1 MPYVLPQCYPRILWL
16 AKILTQ
22 IGIDRLKP
30 SNQRQEVPDAGLRGL
45 YLVVQPTGIKSF
57 AIRYRHNGRPR
68 KLTLGRFPQLSIQ
81 DARLRAREA
90 LERLSY
96 GDDPGR
102 QKDNP
107 ERFEAAFSIFMQRH
121 VSQTKGTYE
130 TGRIYKHDLLPKFK
144 GKYLSQVTRRDVIA
158 LLDDIVDRGSPIMAN
173 RVLAVLRKFFS
184 WSVTRD
190 LTKTSP
196 CEGVAPPSRQTSRDR
211 ILSDP
216 EIKVFWQACNEL
228 KYPYGTYFKFLLLSA
243 QRRTEVSEMTFEEL
257 DSDEWVIPPHRA
269 KNGQRHRVPIS
280 IEMRALLQ
288 STDRHSGYVF
298 TVSGNHPINNLGRAA
313 SRLRKK
319 MHAIAEVSGSSLIE
333 EWKPHDLRRTAASG
347 MAKCGIFQEVIERV
361 QNRLSGKFSGVAGIY
376 NRYEYEKEKRE
387 ALRRYGK
394 MISEIVGR
402 DNV

>member
-16 AKILTQ
+16 AKVLTQ

-30 SNQRQEVPDAGLRGL
+30 SNQRQEIPDAGLSGL

-57 AIRYRHNGRPR
+57 AVRYRYDGRPR
-68 KLTLGRFPQLSIQ
+68 KLTIGRFPQLSIQ
-81 DARLRAREA
+81 EARIRAREA

-130 TGRIYKHDLLPKFK
+130 TNRIYKHDLLPKFK
-144 GKYLSQVTRRDVIA
+144 GTYLSQVARRDVIS

-184 WSVTRD
+184 WAVARD
-190 LTKTSP
+190 LTRSNP
-196 CEGVAPPSRQTSRDR
+196 CEGVTPPSKQTSRDR
-211 ILSDP
+211 ILNDV
-216 EIKVFWQACNEL
+216 EIRVFWQACNEL

-257 DSDEWVIPPHRA
+257 DGDEWVIPPQRA
-269 KNGQRHRVPIS
+269 KNGQRHRVPITA
-280 IEMRALLQ
+280 EMRSLLK
-288 STDRHSGYVF
+288 STGRNSGYIF

-313 SRLRKK
+313 ARLRKK
-319 MHAIAEVSGSSLIE
+319 MSAIADVSGVSLME

-347 MAKCGIFQEVIERV
+347 MAKCGVFQEVIERV
-361 QNRLSGKFSGVAGIY
+361 QNRISGKFAGVAGIY
-376 NRYEYEKEKRE
+376 NRYDYEKEKRE
-387 ALRRYGK
+387 ALAGW
-394 MISEIVGR
+394 SQEIERVVSDG
-402 DNV
+402 

>member
-1 MPYVLPQCYPRILWL
+1 L
-16 AKILTQ
+16 AKVLTQ

-30 SNQRQEVPDAGLRGL
+30 SNQRQEIPDAGLSGL

-57 AIRYRHNGRPR
+57 AVRYRYDGRPR
-68 KLTLGRFPQLSIQ
+68 KLTIGRFPQLSIQ
-81 DARLRAREA
+81 EARIRAREA

-130 TGRIYKHDLLPKFK
+130 TNRIYKHDLLPKFK
-144 GKYLSQVTRRDVIA
+144 GTYLSQVARRDVIS

-184 WSVTRD
+184 WAVARD
-190 LTKTSP
+190 LTKNNP
-196 CEGVAPPSRQTSRDR
+196 CEGVTPPSKQTSRDR
-211 ILSDP
+211 ILNDV
-216 EIKVFWQACNEL
+216 EIRVFWQACNEL
-228 KYPYGTYFKFLLLSA
+228 EYPYGTYFKFLLLSA

-257 DSDEWVIPPHRA
+257 DGDEWIIPPQRA
-269 KNGQRHRVPIS
+269 KNGQRHRVPLTAK
-280 IEMRALLQ
+280 MRAILQ
-288 STDRHSGYVF
+288 STGRNSSYVF

-313 SRLRKK
+313 TRLRKK
-319 MHAIAEVSGSSLIE
+319 MSAIADVSGLSLME

-347 MAKCGIFQEVIERV
+347 MAKCGVFQEVIERV
-361 QNRLSGKFSGVAGIY
+361 QNRISGKFAGVAGIY
-376 NRYEYEKEKRE
+376 NRYDYEKEKRKAME
-387 ALRRYGK
+387 KWTNHLIRLEGL
-394 MISEIVGR
+394 SW
-402 DNV
+402 

>member
-1 MPYVLPQCYPRILWL
+1 MCYPSVTPRILWL
-16 AKILTQ
+16 AKVLTQ

-30 SNQRQEVPDAGLRGL
+30 SNQRQEIPDAGLSGL

-57 AIRYRHNGRPR
+57 AVRYRHDGRPR
-68 KLTLGRFPQLSIQ
+68 KLTIGRYPQLSIQ
-81 DARLRAREA
+81 EARIRAREA

-107 ERFEAAFSIFMQRH
+107 ERFEAAFSIFMKRH

-130 TGRIYKHDLLPKFK
+130 TNRIYKHDLLPKFK
-144 GKYLSQVTRRDVIA
+144 GKYLSQVARRDVIA

-184 WSVTRD
+184 WAVARD
-190 LTKTSP
+190 LTKSNP
-196 CEGVAPPSRQTSRDR
+196 CEGVTPPSKQTSRDR
-211 ILSDP
+211 ILNDV
-216 EIKVFWQACNEL
+216 EIRVFWQACNEL

-257 DSDEWVIPPHRA
+257 DGDEWVIPPQRA
-269 KNGQRHRVPIS
+269 KNGQRHRVPITT
-280 IEMRALLQ
+280 EMRALLQ
-288 STDRHSGYVF
+288 STGRNSGYVF

-313 SRLRKK
+313 TRLRKK
-319 MHAIAEVSGSSLIE
+319 MSEIAEVSGLSLLD

-347 MAKCGIFQEVIERV
+347 MAKCGVFQEVIERV
-361 QNRLSGKFSGVAGIY
+361 QNRISGKFAGVAGIY
-376 NRYEYEKEKRE
+376 NRYDYEKEKKE
-387 ALRRYGK
+387 ALEK
-394 MISEIVGR
+394 WSKAL
-402 DNV
+402 DF

>member
-1 MPYVLPQCYPRILWL
+1 MPYVLPQCYPGILWL
-16 AKILTQ
+16 AKVLTQ

-30 SNQRQEVPDAGLRGL
+30 SNQRQEIPDAGLSGL

-57 AIRYRHNGRPR
+57 ALRYRHDGRPR
-68 KLTLGRFPQLSIQ
+68 KLTIGRFPQLSIQ
-81 DARLRAREA
+81 EARIRAREA

-130 TGRIYKHDLLPKFK
+130 TNRIYKHDLLPKFK
-144 GKYLSQVTRRDVIA
+144 GTYLSQVARRDVIS

-184 WSVTRD
+184 WAVARD
-190 LTKTSP
+190 LTKSNP
-196 CEGVAPPSRQTSRDR
+196 CEGVTPPSKQTSRDR
-211 ILSDP
+211 ILNDV
-216 EIKVFWQACNEL
+216 EIRVFWQACNEL

-257 DSDEWVIPPHRA
+257 DGDEWVIPPQRA
-269 KNGQRHRVPIS
+269 KNGQRHRVPITA
-280 IEMRALLQ
+280 EMRGLLK
-288 STDRHSGYVF
+288 STGRNSGYIF

-313 SRLRKK
+313 ARLRKK
-319 MHAIAEVSGSSLIE
+319 MSAIADVSGVSLME

-347 MAKCGIFQEVIERV
+347 MAKCGVFQEVIERV
-361 QNRLSGKFSGVAGIY
+361 QNRISGKFAGVAGIY
-376 NRYEYEKEKRE
+376 NRYDYEKEKRK
-387 ALRRYGK
+387 ALASWSK
-394 MISEIVGR
+394 EIEGLVTDG
-402 DNV
+402 